1 MDAGNGG
8 LGFSSS
14 RGGGEKGKPLLLF
27 WEKERDV
34 SIGFL
39 EKHTVICPFDKRV
52 IPKGFSIPGGD
63 DGLKFDSGLSKIRVS
78 LEGVFNHFWEGGVG
92 TPDGFHYKRFKEN
105 KMAFGDI
112 DQHRGVAR
120 MDPGQG
126 LPLLRI
132 ITNIDSTEEPG
143 RGRRTNLHSNMDTLR
158 GDVDIIDGDVVIIAH
173 DGNATRVS
181 NCRVLIFLCKTKHVS
196 KLVMI
201 THTGFQKGSN
211 ERFVEINH
219 GFTVTFEFCTVSSP
233 SVPYYAI
240 HHKRLGGVRS
250 CITSLPFSSA
260 KVEGYQVLWYN
271 DYRNFSYNI
280 FEALSK
286 EEDDLPEPDTDGF
299 TGLTSLAVWFLL
311 DFLKVRTTI
320 PDVSQPSTQ
329 VTEKTIS
336 PHSEKAYNEAI
347 EYNLFSNKHHH
358 RVPKTT
364 IYINWTPPPL
374 NHYKLKVD
382 GSCLGNPGRGGI
394 GGVIRNHNGEW
405 RLGFNQS
412 YLHATDNQMELLAF
426 KVGLTIAIHHCLLPI
441 VINTDSLEVLQMLK
455 HGNVQYDGCR
465 GIPVRSYENC
475 KISCFLVSYE
485 DICYV
490 WHTWSIQEQCIL
502 DLSIPLESI
511 GLPTKLSIS
520 LKPTKTND
528 ASLPLW
534 LNFLG
539 LLHDIG
545 HGPFSHLF
553 EREFLPQVC
562 TGLDWSHEQMSV
574 DMIDHI
580 VDEHHIDIGSGTI
593 KKVKEMILASSK
605 LALTKSSREKQFL
618 YDIVANGRNGI
629 DVDKFDYI
637 VRDTRA
643 CALGCNFQ
651 FHRLMETMRVL
662 GDEICYRAKDYLTIH
677 KLFATRADL
686 HRTVYTHAKVKAIEL
701 MVVDAL
707 VKANDYLHIAS
718 HIEHPSQYW
727 KIDDT
732 ILKTIETAPDPELK
746 ESRDLILRVRRRDL
760 YQFCNEYVVPRDK
773 IEYFKDVT
781 AQDIVCSQKS
791 SSERLSEEDVAV
803 SNVMIDLTQG
813 RHNPLESIH
822 FFKDYESD
830 EKFSIPEDRISHL
843 LPSSYQD
850 MIVRV
855 YSKKPHLVEPISDAF
870 ENFQLKTYGIKAQV
884 HATPEKKKRR
894 I

>member
-1 MDAGNGG
+1 MTRW
-8 LGFSSS
+8 L
-14 RGGGEKGKPLLLF
+14 RE
-27 WEKERDV
+27 
-34 SIGFL
+34 
-39 EKHTVICPFDKRV
+39 
-52 IPKGFSIPGGD
+52 
-63 DGLKFDSGLSKIRVS
+63 LKQL
-78 LEGVFNHFWEGGVG
+78 
-92 TPDGFHYKRFKEN
+92 
-105 KMAFGDI
+105 
-112 DQHRGVAR
+112 
-120 MDPGQG
+120 
-126 LPLLRI
+126 
-132 ITNIDSTEEPG
+132 
-143 RGRRTNLHSNMDTLR
+143 
-158 GDVDIIDGDVVIIAH
+158 
-173 DGNATRVS
+173 
-181 NCRVLIFLCKTKHVS
+181 
-196 KLVMI
+196 
-201 THTGFQKGSN
+201 
-211 ERFVEINH
+211 
-219 GFTVTFEFCTVSSP
+219 
-233 SVPYYAI
+233 
-240 HHKRLGGVRS
+240 
-250 CITSLPFSSA
+250 
-260 KVEGYQVLWYN
+260 
-271 DYRNFSYNI
+271 
-280 FEALSK
+280 
-286 EEDDLPEPDTDGF
+286 
-299 TGLTSLAVWFLL
+299 
-311 DFLKVRTTI
+311 
-320 PDVSQPSTQ
+320 
-329 VTEKTIS
+329 
-336 PHSEKAYNEAI
+336 
-347 EYNLFSNKHHH
+347 
-358 RVPKTT
+358 
-364 IYINWTPPPL
+364 
-374 NHYKLKVD
+374 
-382 GSCLGNPGRGGI
+382 
-394 GGVIRNHNGEW
+394 
-405 RLGFNQS
+405 
-412 YLHATDNQMELLAF
+412 
-426 KVGLTIAIHHCLLPI
+426 
-441 VINTDSLEVLQMLK
+441 
-455 HGNVQYDGCR
+455 GCR

-520 LKPTKTND
+520 LKPIKTND